1 MDQIKRI
8 LSGLLTIFFI
18 VACSN
23 LTATPI
29 VVESET
35 SGVPSAVPTAQA
47 PAAPTPLLPAT
58 SGIPSAVPTAQ
69 APATP
74 TPLLPATPTYQPTP
88 DMPTPTLSALL
99 DRHLEINVAKD
110 IAYTS
115 EQKMDIYSPITPGD
129 WPIVVVL
136 HGGGSTK
143 SEVQGIS
150 QAIAQRGAV
159 VFAPQYRSSE
169 PILPSDTITQGP
181 EDAACAVRFAR
192 AKAAGYGTKPTPRLI
207 LVGHSGGGA
216 IGMTVML
223 AGDDFKG
230 DCLINEGS
238 ALPDAFVGLDV
249 PYDILSLVS
258 PDNLRKAPMEQWRL
272 MTPFSYVDR
281 KPIRQNVS
289 FYLLCGVEDGA
300 RQMGLRMHQALQ
312 AAGYPSYL
320 AFLPG
325 VSHTMMASPSTKQVL
340 SVILEAM
347 Q

>member
-8 LSGLLTIFFI
+8 LSGLLIMFFV

-23 LTATPI
+23 LTATPK

-47 PAAPTPLLPAT
+47 PAT
-58 SGIPSAVPTAQ
+58 S
-69 APATP
+69 

-99 DRHLEINVAKD
+99 DRHLETNVARD

-136 HGGGSTK
+136 HGGDSTK

-150 QAIAQRGAV
+150 KAIAQRGAV
-159 VFAPQYRSSE
+159 VFAPTYRSSE
-169 PILPSDTITQGP
+169 PLLPSDPITQGP

-207 LVGHSGGGA
+207 LVGHSAGGA
-216 IGMTVML
+216 FGMTVML

-230 DCLINEGS
+230 DCLVNEGS
-238 ALPDAFVGLDV
+238 ALPDAFVGLDGA
-249 PYDILSLVS
+249 YDILPLNS

-289 FYLLCGVEDGA
+289 FYLLCGVEDGL

-325 VSHTMMASPSTKQVL
+325 VSHLTMASASTKPVL

>member
-1 MDQIKRI
+1 MDQVKRI
-8 LSGLLTIFFI
+8 LSGLLIMFFV

-23 LTATPI
+23 LTATPK

-35 SGVPSAVPTAQA
+35 SGVPSAA
-47 PAAPTPLLPAT
+47 
-58 SGIPSAVPTAQ
+58 PTAQ

-74 TPLLPATPTYQPTP
+74 TPLLSATPTYQPTP

-99 DRHLEINVAKD
+99 DRHLETNVARD

-169 PILPSDTITQGP
+169 PLLPSDTITQGP

-192 AKAAGYGTKPTPRLI
+192 AKAAGYGTNPTPRLI
-207 LVGHSGGGA
+207 LVGHSAGGA

-249 PYDILSLVS
+249 PYDILSLHS

-272 MTPFSYVDR
+272 LTPFSYVDR

-289 FYLLCGVEDGA
+289 FYLLCGVEDGL

-325 VSHTMMASPSTKQVL
+325 VSHVMMASASTKPVL

>member
-1 MDQIKRI
+1 MDQIKTI
-8 LSGLLTIFFI
+8 LSGLLIMFFV

-23 LTATPI
+23 LTATPK

-47 PAAPTPLLPAT
+47 PAA
-58 SGIPSAVPTAQ
+58 
-69 APATP
+69 P

-99 DRHLEINVAKD
+99 DRHLETNVAKD

-169 PILPSDTITQGP
+169 PLLPSDTITQGP

-207 LVGHSGGGA
+207 LVGHSAGGA

-230 DCLINEGS
+230 DCLVNEGS
-238 ALPDAFVGLDV
+238 ALPDAFVGLDGA
-249 PYDILSLVS
+249 YDILSLNS

-289 FYLLCGVEDGA
+289 FYLLCGVEDGL
-300 RQMGLRMHQALQ
+300 RQMGLQMHQALQ

-325 VSHTMMASPSTKQVL
+325 VSHGMIASASTKPVL
-340 SVILEAM
+340 SVILDAM

>member
-8 LSGLLTIFFI
+8 LSGLLTMFFV

-23 LTATPI
+23 LTATPK

-47 PAAPTPLLPAT
+47 PAA
-58 SGIPSAVPTAQ
+58 
-69 APATP
+69 P

-99 DRHLEINVAKD
+99 DRHLETNVARD

-136 HGGGSTK
+136 HGGNSTK

-169 PILPSDTITQGP
+169 PLLPSDTITQGP

-207 LVGHSGGGA
+207 LVGHSAGGA

-230 DCLINEGS
+230 DCLVNEGS
-238 ALPDAFVGLDV
+238 ALPDAFVGLDGA
-249 PYDILSLVS
+249 YDILPLNS

-272 MTPFSYVDR
+272 LTPFSYVDR

-289 FYLLCGVEDGA
+289 FYLLCGVEDGL

-325 VSHTMMASPSTKQVL
+325 VGHGSMASASTKPVL